1 MTISKIKSNQN
12 FVLCKDEFIGYYDT
26 ASSCKQSIILENIC
40 ADMVKK
46 GIRENLKQQDSTFVL
61 IQGEIIFGYIKQIG

>member
-1 MTISKIKSNQN
+1 
-12 FVLCKDEFIGYYDT
+12 
-26 ASSCKQSIILENIC
+26 
-40 ADMVKK
+40 MVKK